1 LYICNVK
8 QLKLMSQQDKTGDKK
23 MNRVLNY
30 NGKVEVVKST
40 QEAKAFIENLGFQLN
55 PTTEENIELMFGE
68 LENHHFGYYFYKRGY
83 RVECLKPKG
92 ISTGDIK
99 FAPTECATTKEYVQ
113 REDERNARYNEVVRD
128 IVAAAKEAKERLS
141 NGERA
146 AVYYDDRRADIVNPC
161 VAVTICWGY
170 IMQDWWKQERTLHVC
185 LDTLMVE
192 DVDVDV
198 NVFDYLKNLK

>member
-1 LYICNVK
+1 
-8 QLKLMSQQDKTGDKK
+8 

-30 NGKVEVVKST
+30 NGKVEVVKTS
-40 QEAKAFIENLGFQLN
+40 QEAKAFIESLGFQLN

-83 RVECLKPKG
+83 RVECLKPKS

-99 FAPTECATTKEYVQ
+99 FAPTDCETTEEYVQ
-113 REDERNARYNEVVRD
+113 REAERNTRYDEVIQAV
-128 IVAAAKEAKERLS
+128 VSAAKEAKERLAK
-141 NGERA
+141 GEKSEM
-146 AVYYDDRRADIVNPC
+146 YYDDRRVDIINPC

-170 IMQDWWKQERTLHVC
+170 IKKDWWMQERSLHVS

-192 DVDVDV
+192 DVNV

>member
-1 LYICNVK
+1 
-8 QLKLMSQQDKTGDKK
+8 

-30 NGKVEVVKST
+30 NGKVEVVKSS
-40 QEAKAFIENLGFQLN
+40 QEAKAFIESLGFQLN

-99 FAPTECATTKEYVQ
+99 FAPTVCETTEVYVQ
-113 REDERNARYNEVVRD
+113 REAARNARYDEVVKD
-128 IVAAAKEAKERLS
+128 IVAAAKNAKERLS

-146 AVYYDDRRADIVNPC
+146 AVYFDDRRVDIVNPC
-161 VAVTICWGY
+161 MAVEICWGY
-170 IMQDWWKQERTLHVC
+170 IAKDWWKRERSLHVS
-185 LDTLMVE
+185 LETLMVE
-192 DVDVDV
+192 DTNV